1 MSPRESTFITT
12 DHTSFGSLLKL
23 RTFQRFHNVD
33 SNNTLPALT
42 YSNRIGLPAP
52 SSSRGNPP
60 FPDRRSNAQVN
71 ALSQK
76 RMHMSKGRWNVA
88 FQEILH

>member
-12 DHTSFGSLLKL
+12 GHTSFGSLLKL

-42 YSNRIGLPAP
+42 DSNRIGLPAP
-52 SSSRGNPP
+52 SSSRGKRP
-60 FPDRRSNAQVN
+60 FPDRRSNAKVN
-71 ALSQK
+71 TLSQK
-76 RMHMSKGRWNVA
+76 RMHTSKGRRSVA